1 MKMRW
6 SLALTSFSIA
16 IAFTAF
22 VYLAISRSNN
32 EILLVQM
39 EAHKRQLVQHET
51 DCDDLEICL
60 EAELSYSEQLDSCY
74 PIDPLWGWPGEKSE
88 GLLTT
93 CKLFKRIR
101 RVSGQ

>member
-1 MKMRW
+1 MKPNKDMLLI
-6 SLALTSFSIA
+6 SLAATCMGIILLY
-16 IAFTAF
+16 F
-22 VYLAISRSNN
+22 VKSNGDN
-32 EILLVQM
+32 QLLLVQL
-39 EAHKRQLVQHET
+39 EQHKRQLVQHET

-93 CKLFKRIR
+93 CRLFKRIR